1 MLCCFVGSF
10 KTKGNLTKHMK
21 SKAHYKKCMELG
33 IVPVPTVVD
42 DSYIDEECLTRQVGA
57 LLARILFIAVSVVLL
72 LLLR

>member
-1 MLCCFVGSF
+1 
-10 KTKGNLTKHMK
+10 MK

-42 DSYIDEECLTRQVGA
+42 DSYIDEECLIRQVGA